1 MKTSELRDLI
11 REEIKRALREA
22 AGDVYDY
29 SKPQID
35 ADVVKNAMKELKKL
49 SPKLLKATRS
59 DGTFAKFNLP
69 DGTRVGPEVRVSV
82 EVVVGEPNE
91 EAGTIKTPKFNAQG
105 AVLVSDETM
114 DVRLHP
120 LTVSQRYGSEL
131 YHMYVTIF
139 KA

>member
-1 MKTSELRDLI
+1 MKTSELRNLI

-35 ADVVKNAMKELKKL
+35 ANVVKNAMKELKKL
-49 SPKLLKATRS
+49 SPKLLKATRN
-59 DGTFAKFNLP
+59 DGTFTKFNLP
-69 DGTRVGPEVRVSV
+69 DGPEVRVSV

-91 EAGTIKTPKFNAQG
+91 EAGTIKTPKFSPQG
-105 AVLVSDETM
+105 AVLVSDEKI

-139 KA
+139 KP